1 MKASTRWIAA
11 ALALSLA
18 GCAGGFGKYGG
29 LPPPPREPGGT
40 VPEEIGM
47 IAGTGV
53 GGTVGRD
60 LTSRDRRLL
69 QELIQRGLETGK
81 SGKTLWWRNDASGH
95 SGTIT
100 PQPHFTM
107 GAEGPCREFQQTIT
121 ASGESATGYGTA
133 CRAADGT
140 WRLAKSG

>member
-1 MKASTRWIAA
+1 MKAAARWTTVL
-11 ALALSLA
+11 LALSLA
-18 GCAGGFGKYGG
+18 GCAGGFGRYGT
-29 LPPPPREPGGT
+29 LPPSPEPGGT

-53 GGTVGRD
+53 GGTVGHN

-69 QELIQRGLETGK
+69 QEVTQRGLERGK
-81 SGKTLWWRNDASGH
+81 SGKALWWRNDESGNH
-95 SGTIT
+95 GTIT
-100 PQPHFTM
+100 PQARFTM
-107 GAEGPCREFQQTIT
+107 GEDSLCREFQQTVT
-121 ASGESATGYGTA
+121 ADGESATGYGTA